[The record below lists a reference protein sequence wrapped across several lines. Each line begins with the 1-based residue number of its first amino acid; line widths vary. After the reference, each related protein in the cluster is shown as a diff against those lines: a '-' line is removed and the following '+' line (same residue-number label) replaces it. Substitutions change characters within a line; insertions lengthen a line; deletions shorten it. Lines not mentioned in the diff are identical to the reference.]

1 MRRSRTLIEATV
13 LILLATSAA
22 SAQHRQHVAKLDG
35 PTFEVRSNKG
45 VVTIPFEIDTN
56 HVIIPI
62 EVRGNR
68 CRVILDTGMPM
79 SGLMLYGTELVENLG
94 LEYSSERVRV
104 GGAGGKGKHLEAR
117 LAHGVTV
124 DIEDV
129 QMRNASVIV
138 MPPLHHFH
146 ASHDGVIGY
155 SLFKNFVVRVDYD
168 KSVVELHDPD
178 TFSAPESSTVV
189 PLRFNTNFPYADI
202 EVKMNDGKKLPL
214 TVVVDMGASHAI
226 SLNVVDGGKITV
238 PDDSIRTIIGKG
250 VGGNLVGQV
259 GRVRSLELGGVTLND
274 VVATFP
280 DERHQRPGG
289 MEAQNG
295 NLGNGL
301 LRRFNVTFDYSRKA
315 MLLEPNRWFDD
326 RFEWDMSGMR
336 LEPAEGSGLRID
348 ALVAD
353 SPAVKAGLAIDDVV
367 THIDGEPVSK
377 DDLRRLR
384 EMMEHEGAVVRVT
397 ATRDGRT
404 LEAKLK
410 LRRLV

>member
-1 MRRSRTLIEATV
+1 MKRSRTLIEATV
-13 LILLATSAA
+13 LILLATGAA
-22 SAQHRQHVAKLDG
+22 SAQHRQQVTTLDG
-35 PTFEVRSNKG
+35 PTFEVRSDNG

-62 EVRGNR
+62 EVRGNSF
-68 CRVILDTGMPM
+68 RVILDTGMPM
-79 SGLMLYGTELVENLG
+79 SGLMLYGTASVEDLG
-94 LEYSSERVRV
+94 LEYGPERVRV
-104 GGAGGKGKHLEAR
+104 GGAGGEGKHLEAR

-155 SLFKNFVVRVDYD
+155 GLFKNFVVRVDYD
-168 KSVVELHDPD
+168 KSVIELHDPD

-189 PLRFNTNFPYADI
+189 PLKFNTNFPYADI

-214 TVVVDMGASHAI
+214 TVVVDIGASHAI

-238 PDDSIRTIIGKG
+238 PDDSIRTTIGKG

-280 DERHQRPGG
+280 DEQHQRPGG

-315 MLLEPNRWFDD
+315 MLLEPNRRFDD

-367 THIDGEPVSK
+367 THINDEPVSK
-377 DDLRRLR
+377 DDLRRIR
-384 EMMEHEGAVVRVT
+384 EMMEHEGAVVRIT